1 MCKAV
6 ARRCYAHCIVRVCC
20 FVVFVHLQPYGEVL
34 KIITFHKNG
43 IFKALVQLSSV
54 DAAVNARLMLEGKD
68 IFQGRD
74 DKPEP
79 WGTVGVLA
87 AAAAGRRVWRLTSR
101 LMTSLAAQVA
111 ATCALDSARCMSCM

>member
-1 MCKAV
+1 
-6 ARRCYAHCIVRVCC
+6 
-20 FVVFVHLQPYGEVL
+20 VL

-74 DKPEP
+74 DKSESM
-79 WGTVGVLA
+79 GERVGVLA

-101 LMTSLAAQVA
+101 LMTSLAARLLPSAHWIQLA
-111 ATCALDSARCMSCM
+111 A